1 MKPTYIKTLCGS
13 DSETKRL
20 KIQNYTLFFVYCEMS
35 HVCLFINQ
43 RDWFRCT
50 SWVTFQPHKPK
61 LKLSTKIQNTC
72 EGRVDTDSP
81 WFDKDCEKITLT
93 LLLNNSVET
102 LQSIKHV
109 QQSSE
114 NITSKV

>member
-1 MKPTYIKTLCGS
+1 MFVFLSIKETGFVAHLGS
-13 DSETKRL
+13 HSNH
-20 KIQNYTLFFVYCEMS
+20 I
-35 HVCLFINQ
+35 
-43 RDWFRCT
+43 
-50 SWVTFQPHKPK
+50 KPK

-93 LLLNNSVET
+93 LLLNNSSET

-114 NITSKV
+114 NIASKV